1 MLKLHILLFLCP
13 GRLLLFLLFLPDT
26 LLPAFQALHYGWL
39 FPRLGSL
46 AVLLRRQHLIEPVP
60 HVPQRPHVRLY
71 RFQLIPFSGQ
81 GGGKVFAFGLQ
92 LLAAVGRAGQ
102 VGLNIAGGCPVCVQL
117 APVGLRKFFLL
128 LFPADGGTV
137 KSLRLPQ

>member
-46 AVLLRRQHLIEPVP
+46 AVLLGRKHLIEPVA
-60 HVPQRPHVRLY
+60 Y
-71 RFQLIPFSGQ
+71 IPEN
-81 GGGKVFAFGLQ
+81 LHI
-92 LLAAVGRAGQ
+92 LL
-102 VGLNIAGGCPVCVQL
+102 
-117 APVGLRKFFLL
+117 
-128 LFPADGGTV
+128 
-137 KSLRLPQ
+137 